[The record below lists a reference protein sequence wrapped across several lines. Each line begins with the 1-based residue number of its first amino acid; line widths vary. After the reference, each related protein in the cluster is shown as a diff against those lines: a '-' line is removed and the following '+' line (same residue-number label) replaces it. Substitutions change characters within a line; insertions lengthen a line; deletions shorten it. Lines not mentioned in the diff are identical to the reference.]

1 VGRSTFAIVCT
12 SDGYNTSG
20 KIKSTSSRLA
30 TRFQGWICTRV
41 MRRARVTR
49 LRLEIN
55 LGLFERLLRRQ
66 NTSGGYK
73 AIGKIK
79 STSSRLA
86 TRFETED
93 PRCRFSALSL
103 KRNPG
108 P

>member
-1 VGRSTFAIVCT
+1 
-12 SDGYNTSG
+12 
-20 KIKSTSSRLA
+20 
-30 TRFQGWICTRV
+30 
-41 MRRARVTR
+41 MRRARVAR

-73 AIGKIK
+73 AIGKTK

-93 PRCRFSALSL
+93 SDRRFNALSL
-103 KRNPG
+103 KRDPG